1 MLEFSQAIQS
11 SAVLGLRGEELSE
24 LKLLNEVVIVEKNWG
39 GCKATLHIWEQSSAA
54 GKEAHLSARTA
65 AYFLFAEVITC

>member
-24 LKLLNEVVIVEKNWG
+24 LKLLNEVVIVEKNG
-39 GCKATLHIWEQSSAA
+39 ADVRQHCTFES
-54 GKEAHLSARTA
+54 
-65 AYFLFAEVITC
+65 EVALQGRKHT

>member
-1 MLEFSQAIQS
+1 MLEFSQAIHS

-39 GCKATLHIWEQSSAA
+39 GCKAACTFESKVALQGRKH
-54 GKEAHLSARTA
+54 T
-65 AYFLFAEVITC
+65 

>member
-1 MLEFSQAIQS
+1 MVTSHCHLSTDLQLKAPGDVYPSVLEFSQAIHS

-39 GCKATLHIWEQSSAA
+39 GCKAALRI
-54 GKEAHLSARTA
+54 
-65 AYFLFAEVITC
+65 

>member
-39 GCKATLHIWEQSSAA
+39 GCKAALRI
-54 GKEAHLSARTA
+54 
-65 AYFLFAEVITC
+65 